1 MNKNILAGCLLFFTA
16 SVLTLFSGGCAQI
29 GMPTGGPK
37 DTTAP
42 LMVKANP
49 ANEQLNFTGNK
60 ITFTFDEYIELQ
72 DVQAN
77 LLVAPF
83 PKVMPSVNSNLKTVT
98 VKLKDTLKPNTT
110 YSIDFGNAIKDVN
123 EGNVYKDFVY
133 TFSTGAYIDSLE
145 LSGKMMLAE
154 SGKTDSTLLALL
166 YRDSPDS
173 AVTKR
178 KPDYISRI
186 KGDGSFLFTHLP
198 SGNFKLYAL
207 KDGDGNKYYNSKTE
221 LFAFHTDD
229 ITLPATSKPMTI
241 YAYAEEKPA
250 ENKTTTAEK
259 KQAEKK
265 LRYSTNLA
273 GMRQDL
279 LSPFEISFNTPI
291 RKFDTAA
298 IYLTDTSFNK
308 ISGVK
313 LTFDSTRKIL
323 TVNTRWKP
331 EMPLNFIL
339 PQEAID
345 DSVGNTLAKSDT
357 IRFYVKST
365 TEYGSVTLRFK
376 NLDISR
382 KPVLLFT
389 DGTNIRSSHPLT
401 GSEWTNKLFP
411 PGEYEIRILYDGNGN
426 GKWDPGHY
434 ADKLQPEKVIS
445 FTQKLTVKA
454 DWENERDINIGD

>member
-1 MNKNILAGCLLFFTA
+1 MNKNILAGCLLFLMA

-60 ITFTFDEYIELQ
+60 ITFSFDEYIELQ
-72 DVQAN
+72 DVQSN

-83 PKVMPSVNSNLKTVT
+83 PKTMPSVNSNLKTVT

-166 YRDSPDS
+166 YRDAPDS
-173 AVTKR
+173 AVSNR

-221 LFAFHTDD
+221 LFAFHTED
-229 ITLPATSKPMTI
+229 INLPQNGKPVTI

-250 ENKTTTAEK
+250 ENKTTTPEK

-265 LRYSTNLA
+265 LRYSTNLT

-279 LSPFEISFNTPI
+279 LNPFEISFNTPI
-291 RKFDTAA
+291 RKFDSTAF
-298 IYLTDTSFNK
+298 YLTDTSFNK
-308 ISGVK
+308 VNGVT

-323 TVNTRWKP
+323 SVNTKWQP
-331 EMPLNFIL
+331 EMPLIFIL

-345 DSVGNTLAKSDT
+345 DSSGNTLAKSDT
-357 IRFYVKST
+357 LRLYVKST

-376 NLDISR
+376 NLDFNR

-389 DGTNIRSSHPLT
+389 DGTNIRFSYPLT
-401 GSEWTNKLFP
+401 GNEWTNKLFP
-411 PGEYEIRILYDGNGN
+411 PGDYEIRILYDGNGN

-445 FTQKLTVKA
+445 FPQKLTVKA
-454 DWENERDINIGD
+454 DWENERDIDIGN